1 VQTLVLGTANF
12 GGSYGIANKTKLS
25 SEEIDE
31 ILVWAS
37 ERISELDTSS
47 DYEGSHD
54 VISKHSSNFK
64 ITSKINLNQIAS
76 LNEICK
82 SVNQISVDLCTDK
95 IDKILLRPH
104 SSSIEFTIE
113 CLRELERL
121 ASMGVINEFG
131 LSIYEREEL
140 EYFAK
145 YTKSPMVFQVPLN
158 LFNRSFQEL
167 LDAQETRFKRFKFY
181 VRSIFLQ
188 GLLLL
193 NPSDIPRQLTE
204 AIPPL
209 ESLNRELSRI
219 GSSAIEATL
228 SFIRERSWVDGVI
241 IGVNSLDE
249 LKKNFEV
256 FIQSKTIDCS
266 FIEKLPHVPSMIQ
279 DPRRW

>member
-1 VQTLVLGTANF
+1 MQTLALGTANF
-12 GGSYGIANKTKLS
+12 GGSYGIANKTNLTRG
-25 SEEIDE
+25 EIDG
-31 ILVWAS
+31 ILFWAS
-37 ERISELDTSS
+37 GRISELDTSP

-54 VISKHSSNFK
+54 AISKHSSNFE
-64 ITSKINLNQIAS
+64 ITSKINLNQIIS
-76 LNEICK
+76 LKEIHK
-82 SVNQISVDLCTDK
+82 YVNQISLDLCTEK
-95 IDKILLRPH
+95 VDKILLRPH
-104 SSSIEFTIE
+104 SSNPQFTIE
-113 CLRELERL
+113 CLQELERL
-121 ASMGVINEFG
+121 VSAGVIKEFG
-131 LSIYEREEL
+131 LSIYEPEEL

-145 YTKSPMVFQVPLN
+145 YTKSPIVFQVPLN

-167 LDAQETRFKRFKFY
+167 LDAQGTRFKRFKFY

-193 NPSDIPRQLTE
+193 NPSDIPRQLSE

-209 ESLNRELSRI
+209 ESLNRELSRM
-219 GSSAIEATL
+219 GSSTIEATL